1 MTLPLIKPAP
11 VSQNSDQYLV
21 ENRIKKLANGF
32 FLNEDGTASKAFLS
46 GGKELKITVFFPPN
60 CTEAEKNARV
70 ESFNDQKLKVIGD
83 HARALGLGSESKK
96 KNSTVNAINFKH
108 DGQGKLVEAEKH
120 FANGKIVILN
130 EAFYAEKIKKNP
142 AKKAMIEKK
151 LDNFKKIQL
160 AWSNVQN
167 PKQVENKEIPLK
179 KTDKKEEN
187 AKKLAEEEKLKK
199 EAEERT
205 KLNEKHKDE
214 KEKAKVDPNKNEPVK
229 KT

>member
-1 MTLPLIKPAP
+1 M
-11 VSQNSDQYLV
+11 Q
-21 ENRIKKLANGF
+21 
-32 FLNEDGTASKAFLS
+32 
-46 GGKELKITVFFPPN
+46 
-60 CTEAEKNARV
+60 
-70 ESFNDQKLKVIGD
+70 
-83 HARALGLGSESKK
+83 
-96 KNSTVNAINFKH
+96 
-108 DGQGKLVEAEKH
+108 
-120 FANGKIVILN
+120 
-130 EAFYAEKIKKNP
+130 
-142 AKKAMIEKK
+142 KK